1 MNTRDGKINRCLERA
16 KGARRSVGASQGI
29 QGGLSEE
36 MTFEIRVEDSGK
48 RLELVQRPR
57 GREDLCKGLARRALW
72 LGQE

>member
-1 MNTRDGKINRCLERA
+1 MERA

-29 QGGLSEE
+29 QGGLSE

-72 LGQE
+72 LGQK